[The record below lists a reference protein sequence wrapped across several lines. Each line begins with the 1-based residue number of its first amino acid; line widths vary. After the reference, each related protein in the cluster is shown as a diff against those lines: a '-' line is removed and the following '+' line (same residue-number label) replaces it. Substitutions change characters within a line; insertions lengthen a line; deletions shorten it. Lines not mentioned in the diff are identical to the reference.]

1 MRFSGGRNGYSSPMK
16 NRKVDIEE
24 DRIHSRTTTENS
36 MLKLK
41 RHGSGLGKS
50 IDIRMLLGGLLIAAS
65 FISAY
70 VISQSTSRM
79 VTVWSADV
87 DLAPGEVIE
96 ESDISVSR
104 VALVDKAEYYLDG
117 GRSIVGAHV
126 IRQINASELIP
137 AFALADSP
145 PLALKKVPISLN
157 ILRIPEGIASGAR
170 VDVYGVSRNAY
181 TGTGGDSEKTKS
193 KLLLLDVVVDS
204 INRENS
210 KLGGDIGLTL
220 LVPPEDVAR
229 FINSISEFD
238 FILVRSV

>member
-1 MRFSGGRNGYSSPMK
+1 MRFSDGRNGYSSPMK
-16 NRKVDIEE
+16 NRKVEIEE
-24 DRIHSRTTTENS
+24 DRLHSRTTTENS

-41 RHGSGLGKS
+41 RHGSGLRKS
-50 IDIRMLLGGLLIAAS
+50 IDIRMLLGGLLIVAS

-96 ESDISVSR
+96 VNDISVSR

-126 IRQINASELIP
+126 IRQINSSELIP

-181 TGTGGDSEKTKS
+181 AGTGEESEKTKS

-229 FINSISEFD
+229 FINSIAEFD

>member
-1 MRFSGGRNGYSSPMK
+1 MRLIDPANDYSSPMK
-16 NRKVDIEE
+16 NRNIEVE
-24 DRIHSRTTTENS
+24 SDPMNARSIPAHA
-36 MLKLK
+36 LIKKK
-41 RHGSGLGKS
+41 RPAGGLRKS
-50 IDIRMLLGGLLIAAS
+50 FDIRMVLGGMLIVAS

-79 VTVWSADV
+79 VTVWSANV

-96 ESDISVSR
+96 ENDISVSR

-137 AFALADSP
+137 AFALADSL

-157 ILRIPEGIASGAR
+157 ILRIPEGIASGAI

-181 TGTGGDSEKTKS
+181 AGTGEESEKTKS

-229 FINSISEFD
+229 FINSIAEFD

>member
-1 MRFSGGRNGYSSPMK
+1 MRLIDPANDYSSPMK
-16 NRKVDIEE
+16 NRNIEVGR
-24 DRIHSRTTTENS
+24 DPMNS
-36 MLKLK
+36 LSMPVHALMKKK
-41 RHGSGLGKS
+41 RPAGGFRKS
-50 IDIRMLLGGLLIAAS
+50 FDIRMVLGGMLIVAS

-79 VTVWSADV
+79 VTVWSANV

-96 ESDISVSR
+96 ENDISVSR

-117 GRSIVGAHV
+117 SRSIVGAHV

-170 VDVYGVSRNAY
+170 VDVYGVSRNAFA
-181 TGTGGDSEKTKS
+181 GTGEESEKTKS

-204 INRENS
+204 INRESS

-229 FINSISEFD
+229 FINSIAEFD